1 MYVQLLMNKQILD
14 TDHDLY
20 LRMKSDNM
28 LDNKIYLLTKIIF
41 LSSIYDF
48 SDHSNYNI
56 LKKIILNLNIQIQHN
71 TISTVSSIIM
81 KNNWK
86 NYSELVYNKK
96 FIVDTLKKLIGK
108 EMLDISFESLKII
121 KKDVIKEAKKYL
133 IFLYGNALAKP
144 LNMAERLN
152 NANTIKNIYNLGVE
166 FLNEME
172 ELQDTDPVYI
182 IKYLCQR
189 NTQFDKDKS
198 IIQDEFSIYIERI
211 KLMDQNSIL
220 NLIKNI
226 IVEKLNKSLM
236 KNFENKLSDCNN
248 LRDLIS
254 FIIEYEEKSRVKI

>member
-1 MYVQLLMNKQILD
+1 
-14 TDHDLY
+14 
-20 LRMKSDNM
+20 
-28 LDNKIYLLTKIIF
+28 
-41 LSSIYDF
+41 
-48 SDHSNYNI
+48 
-56 LKKIILNLNIQIQHN
+56 
-71 TISTVSSIIM
+71 M

-86 NYSELVYNKK
+86 NYSELVSNKK
-96 FIVDTLKKLIGK
+96 FIVDTLKKIIGK
-108 EMLDISFESLKII
+108 ELLNISFESLKII
-121 KKDVIKEAKKYL
+121 KNDVIKEAKKYL

-144 LNMAERLN
+144 LNMTERLN

-198 IIQDEFSIYIERI
+198 TIQDEFSIYIEKI
-211 KLMDQNSIL
+211 KSMDQNSIL

-226 IVEKLNKSLM
+226 IVDKLNKSLM
-236 KNFENKLSDCNN
+236 KNFENKLNDCSS

-254 FIIEYEEKSRVKI
+254 FIIEYEEKSRVNI